1 MKISEMNKE
10 ELLAAREMHV
20 KSGASLKVEMIDE
33 MLANIKLDP
42 QLAKVCQEDKEDW
55 EDDIEAP
62 VVVDAVEAAYE
73 LKTTTD
79 LSWTEIAK
87 RVGLK
92 KPQGIWSKVKKYAD
106 DNDLPYE
113 G

>member
-20 KSGASLKVEMIDE
+20 KNNATLKVEMIDE
-33 MLANIKLDP
+33 ELSKHGCVIH
-42 QLAKVCQEDKEDW
+42 VGDKIENKC
-55 EDDIEAP
+55 EIEAP
-62 VVVDAVEAAYE
+62 VVVDAIEAAYE
-73 LKTTTD
+73 LKMTTD

-92 KPQGIWSKVKKYAD
+92 KPQGIWAKVKKYAD